1 MNVRIAESA
10 LVLSPQQRSTV
21 EEKLKL
27 ALSRFGQMF
36 DDIIVRLEALD
47 DSFNAEQVKCNIE
60 IELQS
65 GEILKAE
72 IMSSD
77 FQEALEN
84 ATQRIKRNLE
94 RHRKLLFNCNTYQNH
109 GVIEK

>member
-1 MNVRIAESA
+1 MNVRIAESE
-10 LVLSPQQRSTV
+10 LDLSPEQRSTV

-36 DDIIVRLEALD
+36 EDINVHFSTIA
-47 DSFNAEQVKCNIE
+47 DSFDAKQVRCAIE
-60 IELQS
+60 LELQS

-72 IMSSD
+72 VTSST
-77 FQEALEN
+77 QVEALES

-94 RHRKLLFNCNTYQNH
+94 RHRKLLFNCNTYQNN